1 MCQFHTHCLI
11 IRCHSYELSAPCS
24 FTHFIHAKDK
34 QPQKLPRE
42 KCQTYRWGR
51 RAGAVPPVHDSHFAL
66 DIAIFVLHTE
76 LGPDENHDG
85 KLCCSAT
92 CVAVLGAGAEIAP
105 LACSGLAFRAVWAL
119 LGSPLNTRAAA
130 PPSFPT
136 SRSIRPRGVT
146 ELSPDPPISS
156 RAAGDAG
163 VLSALGEEPLALG
176 RWSRGCCSLPFPSR
190 DLFPEFFK
198 ADLSS
203 HDWVHRVLF
212 FFSFHRQNRHSYE
225 KELISA
231 VCPDKLQTEHTL
243 LADGAPVLECHFCI

>member
-1 MCQFHTHCLI
+1 MLKTNSPRNFPAKNAKLTAEDEEP
-11 IRCHSYELSAPCS
+11 ELSPLCITRTLHLTLPFLCFTPNWVQMRTMMGNLAVVLRVSLSSGLVLKSLRSLAP
-24 FTHFIHAKDK
+24 
-34 QPQKLPRE
+34 
-42 KCQTYRWGR
+42 
-51 RAGAVPPVHDSHFAL
+51 
-66 DIAIFVLHTE
+66 
-76 LGPDENHDG
+76 
-85 KLCCSAT
+85 
-92 CVAVLGAGAEIAP
+92 
-105 LACSGLAFRAVWAL
+105 LAFRAVWAL

-163 VLSALGEEPLALG
+163 VLSALGEELLALG

-203 HDWVHRVLF
+203 HDSVHRVLF

-243 LADGAPVLECHFCI
+243 LGDGAPVLECHFCI